1 MINFRGK
8 SGNSDH
14 NVIFVLCRE
23 SFSPLRKPQVTGSLG
38 QKSHLKNEFHQRFID
53 LFPKRKGFFDV
64 WRHHH

>member
-1 MINFRGK
+1 MSNWGK

-14 NVIFVLCRE
+14 NMLYLFYVE
-23 SFSPLRKPQVTGSLG
+23 SFSPLRKPQVTGSLE

-64 WRHHH
+64 